1 MNGQMNDQVITVRE
15 LRDFVEAFID
25 AREWVQFHSPK
36 SLSMSI
42 AVEAS
47 ELMEKFLWCDNAKSY
62 KEAIDNK
69 QEVEEELA
77 DVIITA
83 ICFARSADIDI
94 VQAVENKMKIN
105 DKRYPVEKAKGI
117 CTKHDKL

>member
-1 MNGQMNDQVITVRE
+1 MNDQKTTIRE

-25 AREWVQFHSPK
+25 ARDWVQFHSPK

-62 KEAIDNK
+62 KEAIENK
-69 QEVEEELA
+69 EEVQEELA

-83 ICFARSADIDI
+83 ICFARSANIDI
-94 VQAVENKMKIN
+94 AKAVENKMEIN
-105 DKRYPVEKAKGI
+105 AKRYPVEKAKGV

>member
-1 MNGQMNDQVITVRE
+1 MNDTDTTVRV
-15 LRDFVEAFID
+15 LRDFVERFID

-94 VQAVENKMKIN
+94 VQAVENKMKLN
-105 DKRYPVEKAKGI
+105 AKRYPVEKAKGV